1 MPNRIKADSASGLQ
15 LISDSSDEIQIQSGS
30 DTVAI
35 VNSSGITMGSGK
47 AISGAGAG
55 GKILQVVQTR
65 TNSVETYVRDDC
77 ISAVQTSL
85 TP

>member
-30 DTVAI
+30 DTVAT

-47 AISGAGAG
+47 NLRQTGAVALHVGLSHTTFFSG
-55 GKILQVVQTR
+55 
-65 TNSVETYVRDDC
+65 S
-77 ISAVQTSL
+77 
-85 TP
+85 